1 MHEVFFE
8 RVITD
13 YLTGASIQDSTY
25 EDLRQGLA
33 RMLVEEKGYPRHLL
47 RPKYA
52 VRAQVDGREE
62 AFSVDIAA
70 FAEDGTPLLA
80 LFFCPGEVGTFVR
93 ESVAAARVHQPQPF
107 PVVLVT
113 DSMRILLVAAQD
125 GSTLGEGWYAVPRWE
140 ELPGLAAAHPCPPLP
155 PERLEKESRILA
167 AYTAL
172 GGACCGGACELTE
185 TSS

>member
-13 YLTGASIQDSTY
+13 YLTGATIQDSTY

-33 RMLVEEKGYPRHLL
+33 RMLVEEKGYPRECL

-52 VRAQVDGREE
+52 VEAEIDGRQE
-62 AFSVDIAA
+62 AFPIDIAA
-70 FAEDGTPLLA
+70 FATDGTPLLA

-107 PVVLVT
+107 PLLLVT
-113 DSMRILLVAAQD
+113 DSKQILLVAAQNAHL
-125 GSTLGEGWYAVPRWE
+125 LGEGWYAVPHWE
-140 ELPGLAAAHPCPPLP
+140 ALPALAAAHPCPPLP
-155 PERLEKESRILA
+155 PERLAKERRILA
-167 AYTAL
+167 AYAAL
-172 GGACCGGACELTE
+172 GGACCGGACLLGNR
-185 TSS
+185 